1 MKEVQG
7 ERFFSPH
14 HTWDGG
20 GIGRHTRL
28 KICWH
33 SCREGSSPSRPIP
46 YILIMGIYQYMG
58 YEIQTAFV
66 YLDDKT
72 KIVKMYFI
80 QGMPFTFDELNDD
93 ITSNPEYTAKADRE
107 RVFSMEDVYKSSFYL
122 IDEQAHPMIYQV
134 DLENPEEL
142 PEDFSEENLP
152 D

>member
-1 MKEVQG
+1 
-7 ERFFSPH
+7 
-14 HTWDGG
+14 
-20 GIGRHTRL
+20 
-28 KICWH
+28 
-33 SCREGSSPSRPIP
+33 
-46 YILIMGIYQYMG
+46 MGIYQYMG

-93 ITSNPEYTAKADRE
+93 VTSNPEYTAKADRE

-122 IDEQAHPMIYQV
+122 IDEQAHPMIYQI

>member
-1 MKEVQG
+1 MELVDT
-7 ERFFSPH
+7 P
-14 HTWDGG
+14 D
-20 GIGRHTRL
+20 L
-28 KICWH
+28 K
-33 SCREGSSPSRPIP
+33 SAGDYAREGSSPSRPIP

-122 IDEQAHPMIYQV
+122 IDEQAHPMIYH

-152 D
+152 IIVG